1 MNKRIL
7 VTGAQGFIGTWL
19 LFSLNRSGHTV
30 YGLDNRYSP
39 GERLYDV
46 IGGDSF
52 LAESYTADLTDY
64 PAIERIV
71 HAGKFDLIL
80 NLGANAIVPR
90 AFREPHLTFMSN
102 TVGTLNVLEA
112 VRTSGYPTAVFCV
125 TTDKVYENHN
135 SGEPFTETDLL
146 GGKDIY
152 SVSKS
157 SAEYIARAY
166 ALTHNPGSVVHT
178 LRLGN
183 VVGGGDWSLNRLIP
197 DLINSYREGREFA
210 VRYPEATRPFQH
222 VIDVVKSIEALYQK
236 VLAGEVNHYDVWNLG
251 PRDNT
256 YDYVSNV
263 LETFNREIGTLK
275 VVDDVNRV
283 KEDIYLSVDVTKVST
298 HVAPPKFTSAESI
311 TLAFDWYKKYMNSN
325 NPDPVA
331 LMDEQLELW
340 KNK

>member
-7 VTGAQGFIGTWL
+7 ITGAQGFIGTWL
-19 LFSLNRSGHTV
+19 LFSLNRSGYIV

-46 IGGDSF
+46 INGDSF
-52 LAESYTADLTDY
+52 LADSYAVDLTDY

-71 HAGKFDLIL
+71 HSGKFDLIL

-90 AFREPHLTFMSN
+90 AFREPRTTFMSN

-135 SGEPFTETDLL
+135 DGTPFSESDQL

-197 DLINSYREGREFA
+197 DLINSYKDNTEFA

-222 VIDVVKSIEALYQK
+222 VIDVVKSIEALYER

-256 YDYVSNV
+256 YEYVSKV
-263 LETFNREIGTLK
+263 LETFNREIGPLR

-283 KEDIYLSVDVTKVST
+283 KEDILLSVDVTKLST
-298 HVAPPKFTSAESI
+298 HVASPKFTSAESI
-311 TLAFDWYKKYMNSN
+311 TLAFDWYSKYMNSN
-325 NPDPVA
+325 NPDPVG
-331 LMDEQLELW
+331 LMDDQLKIW
-340 KNK
+340 TNR